1 MVENTL
7 KRIDANRRI
16 LIPQE
21 IRDKVRI
28 KENSEVN
35 IEVEN
40 NIIIISL
47 VENDSEDGSDV
58 SDNA

>member
-35 IEVEN
+35 IEDEN